1 MLFEKEKYYKYI
13 GTIENM
19 ITAYYFI
26 IIGIF
31 VLIGIASKN
40 FIGFIICILIGI
52 LMSTIATLNAKI
64 KIQEMKWKM
73 DIYETVKKTNPGEF

>member
-31 VLIGIASKN
+31 VLIGILSKS
-40 FIGFIICILIGI
+40 FIGFLICILIGV

-64 KIQEMKWKM
+64 KVQEMKWKM
-73 DIYETVKKTNPGEF
+73 DIYEKVKKTNPGEF

>member
-13 GTIENM
+13 RTIENM

-31 VLIGIASKN
+31 ILIGIASKN
-40 FIGFIICILIGI
+40 FIVCIICILIGLLI
-52 LMSTIATLNAKI
+52 STIATLNAKI
-64 KIQEMKWKM
+64 KVQEMKWKM
-73 DIYETVKKTNPGEF
+73 DIYEKIKKTN

>member
-40 FIGFIICILIGI
+40 FIGFII
-52 LMSTIATLNAKI
+52 STIATLNAKI

-73 DIYETVKKTNPGEF
+73 DIYEKVKKTNPGEF

>member
-31 VLIGIASKN
+31 LLIGIASKN
-40 FIGFIICILIGI
+40 FISCIIFVLIGI
-52 LMSTIATLNAKI
+52 LISTIATLNAKI
-64 KIQEMKWKM
+64 KVQEMKWKI
-73 DIYETVKKTNPGEF
+73 DIYEKVKKTNSGEF

>member
-31 VLIGIASKN
+31 LLIGIASKN
-40 FIGFIICILIGI
+40 FIGCIICILIGVLI
-52 LMSTIATLNAKI
+52 STIATLNAKI
-64 KIQEMKWKM
+64 KVQEMKWKI
-73 DIYETVKKTNPGEF
+73 DIYEKIKTNNSK

>member
-31 VLIGIASKN
+31 ILIGIASKN
-40 FIGFIICILIGI
+40 LIGFIICILIGI
-52 LMSTIATLNAKI
+52 LISTIATLNAKI
-64 KIQEMKWKM
+64 KIQEVKWKM
-73 DIYETVKKTNPGEF
+73 DIYEKVKKTNSGEF